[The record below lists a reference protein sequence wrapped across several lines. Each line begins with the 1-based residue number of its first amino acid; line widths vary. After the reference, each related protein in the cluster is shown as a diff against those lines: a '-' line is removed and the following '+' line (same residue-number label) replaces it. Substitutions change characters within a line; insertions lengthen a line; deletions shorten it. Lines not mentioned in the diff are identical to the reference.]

1 MRRSEKR
8 GGNEHFCHSRGPS
21 HFSKSA
27 LRAGIKYDYACT
39 NRAGSKTPPR
49 RAGRIMIIQRSDGT
63 VVRAAGWPSGEPKD
77 RSNASGTWAV
87 AAEAVTDPLR
97 YGSDRTTRIRNRT
110 YLHLIA
116 PNALYCLPP
125 AGMDS
130 HGYITDVG
138 CALECAT
145 RDLAT
150 SCKLF
155 APHGTADFRHM
166 HIPYTEK
173 WTCSRE

>member
-1 MRRSEKR
+1 MLLAR
-8 GGNEHFCHSRGPS
+8 GQWQ
-21 HFSKSA
+21 
-27 LRAGIKYDYACT
+27 
-39 NRAGSKTPPR
+39 PR
-49 RAGRIMIIQRSDGT
+49 QLLTRCGT
-63 VVRAAGWPSGEPKD
+63 VA
-77 RSNASGTWAV
+77 
-87 AAEAVTDPLR
+87 
-97 YGSDRTTRIRNRT
+97 TTRIRNRT

-166 HIPYTEK
+166 HILRSGRVVESKRLSQRLRSLACLALVSYRWHSNLTGD
-173 WTCSRE
+173 RQ